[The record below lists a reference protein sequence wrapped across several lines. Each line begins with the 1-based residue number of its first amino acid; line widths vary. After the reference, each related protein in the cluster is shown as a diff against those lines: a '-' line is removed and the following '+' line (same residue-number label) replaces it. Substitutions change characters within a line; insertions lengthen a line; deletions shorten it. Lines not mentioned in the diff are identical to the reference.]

1 MQEPDHSRLVVIGGG
16 PAGYTAALYA
26 ARAGLEPICIEGFE
40 AGGQIAKSARVE
52 NFPGAPG
59 ITGADLSWRI
69 REQAEEFGTRIV
81 VDDVI
86 DVDFSRR
93 PFVVVAAGGLFT
105 GDAVIVATGSKPR
118 SLGLPG
124 ENDLVGRGV
133 AYCAI
138 CDGAFYE
145 GQDVAVVGGGNAAL
159 SEALQL
165 ARIAAKVT
173 LVHRRWQFRAESIIE
188 DAVRG
193 EDRIDIVLPTVVDE
207 LITDETECL
216 SAVTL
221 RHLTTG
227 DRSRLDVHGLF
238 VAVGHEPASALFAP
252 YLRTYSGHIVT
263 SPGGT
268 ATSVQGVF
276 AAGDVVD
283 ARYRQ
288 AITAAASGC
297 MAALDA
303 ERWLSTSE
311 AADAAAEGGLT
322 SGPGGSDDFVTDDR
336 GTDGHPAQHGTT
348 PDHSDPESAAVPAPR
363 PVPSQETRC

>member
-1 MQEPDHSRLVVIGGG
+1 VQEPDHSRLVVIGGG

-124 ENDLVGRGV
+124 ETDLVGRGV

-145 GQDVAVVGGGNAAL
+145 GQDVVVVGGGNAAL

-173 LVHRRWQFRAESIIE
+173 LVHRRWQFRAESIVE
-188 DAVRG
+188 DAVRN

-216 SAVTL
+216 SAVSL

-252 YLRTYSGHIVT
+252 YLKTHSGHIT
-263 SPGGT
+263 TIPGGT
-268 ATSVQGVF
+268 ATSVAGVF

-283 ARYRQ
+283 SRYRQ

-322 SGPGGSDDFVTDDR
+322 SRPGSSDDFATDA
-336 GTDGHPAQHGTT
+336 PAADAAST
-348 PDHSDPESAAVPAPR
+348 PDHSDPDPAAVPAPR

>member
-26 ARAGLEPICIEGFE
+26 ARAGLEPVCIEGFE

-105 GDAVIVATGSKPR
+105 GDAVVVATGSKPR
-118 SLGLPG
+118 SLGLPQ
-124 ENDLVGRGV
+124 EADLVGRGV

-145 GQDVAVVGGGNAAL
+145 GQEVAVVGGGNAAL

-165 ARIAAKVT
+165 ARIASKVT
-173 LVHRRWQFRAESIIE
+173 LVHRRWQFRAESIVE
-188 DAVRG
+188 EAVRS
-193 EDRIDIVLPTVVDE
+193 EERIELVMPAVVEE
-207 LITDETECL
+207 LVTDETECL
-216 SAVTL
+216 SAVSL
-221 RHLTTG
+221 HQLTT
-227 DRSRLDVHGLF
+227 DERTTVDVTGLF

-252 YLRTYSGHIVT
+252 YLKTHSGHIVT
-263 SPGGT
+263 TPGST
-268 ATSVQGVF
+268 ATSVSGVF

-283 ARYRQ
+283 SRYRQ

-303 ERWLSTSE
+303 ERWLSTNDS
-311 AADAAAEGGLT
+311 
-322 SGPGGSDDFVTDDR
+322 TDDLDAS
-336 GTDGHPAQHGTT
+336 DGFDDAG
-348 PDHSDPESAAVPAPR
+348 DPEPTAVPNPR